1 MSDFMYLIKKEYWDS
16 WCDNDADAMKPISE
30 AEIIRLGKEWDKP
43 LKELMEQVELIDECE
58 GE

>member
-43 LKELMEQVELIDECE
+43 LKELMEQVELVEEYE

>member
-1 MSDFMYLIKKEYWDS
+1 MSDFMYVIKQEYWAS

-30 AEIIRLGKEWDKP
+30 SEIIRLGKEWDKP
-43 LKELMEQVELIDECE
+43 LKELMEQVELIEEDE

>member
-1 MSDFMYLIKKEYWDS
+1 MSGFMYLIKKEYWDS

-30 AEIIRLGKEWDKP
+30 AEIIRLGKEWDVP
-43 LKELMEQVELIDECE
+43 LKELMEQVELIEEYE